1 MMQETTTMQDTSMEI
16 DLKQKPQVLFSVE
29 I

>member
-1 MMQETTTMQDTSMEI
+1 MMQETITMQETSMEI
-16 DLKQKPQVLFSVE
+16 DLKQKPQVLFSLE

>member
-1 MMQETTTMQDTSMEI
+1 MMQETITMQDTSMEI
-16 DLKQKPQVLFSVE
+16 DLKQKPQVLFSLE